1 MRAFFAFA
9 KKMINSQFKFKGL
22 MKTVQFFQ
30 KLLKFEVI
38 LILMVEVKG
47 TSFKCI

>member
-9 KKMINSQFKFKGL
+9 KKMINSQFKFKDL

-30 KLLKFEVI
+30 KLLKSEGHFD
-38 LILMVEVKG
+38 LDG
-47 TSFKCI
+47 